1 VGLGLLF
8 QILLLRWGFCHFL
21 KIFCHHVVNPNFFEL
36 SNRSKI
42 FQNLYLSFT
51 VNPWHLHNN
60 IYYASGRI
68 RRIHVMSKAVCK
80 IYGGTLAKLI
90 TQEERIVLQTFG
102 LANTGKITDNLQF
115 KKKKRNFKYWIN
127 VSYFRFGRSKSVWL
141 TQTSFVNIL

>member
-1 VGLGLLF
+1 
-8 QILLLRWGFCHFL
+8 
-21 KIFCHHVVNPNFFEL
+21 
-36 SNRSKI
+36 
-42 FQNLYLSFT
+42 LYLSFT

-115 KKKKRNFKYWIN
+115 KKKKRNFKY
-127 VSYFRFGRSKSVWL
+127 
-141 TQTSFVNIL
+141 